1 MYCRAGVKTVRKKKA
16 RKRKTDETEEKH
28 ETQHSILRSQKR
40 HHGRLYMSYIQQ
52 AVRHQHDPSKRGYAV
67 QEHQRHTERAQRKGA
82 LVFTRWMKTQGQS
95 IQESAALLDVQPSL
109 LYAWQD
115 RWKTERLAAH
125 SRGRPIEELSA
136 AQLKALHS
144 VIELLGVQTGVQV
157 LQGLFPGIP
166 RRELAHRLR
175 EYRRDWQELEA
186 FMIETIRWQQPGR
199 VWAMDHCDA
208 PLPIDGIYPYILAV
222 RDLGSGQQLLSLPV
236 KRKDG
241 SSTRAALERLF
252 KQYGAPL
259 VLKSDNGS
267 ALICKEVRELLY
279 EKKIKKLLSPP
290 GYPCYNG
297 SIEAGI
303 GSLETRA
310 HHEAARHE
318 RPGEWTCDDV
328 EAARRQA
335 NYTARPRGAAGPTPQ
350 QMWEKRNVI
359 SKTERELFLVQ
370 VHKQKIE
377 KGECD
382 AQNAARMERAAIS
395 AALKKMGYYVSR
407 RRRIIPPIFRK
418 IFRKIS

>member
-1 MYCRAGVKTVRKKKA
+1 M
-16 RKRKTDETEEKH
+16 
-28 ETQHSILRSQKR
+28 QHSLLRSQKR
-40 HHGRLYMSYIQQ
+40 HHGRLYMSYTQR
-52 AVRHQHDPSKRGYAV
+52 AVRQTTPPKQRGYPA
-67 QEHQRHTERAQRKGA
+67 QEHRRATERAQRKGV
-82 LVFTRWMKTQGQS
+82 LVFSRWLNMHGRS
-95 IQESAALLDVQPSL
+95 LQESASLLEVSPALLHD
-109 LYAWQD
+109 WQK

-125 SRGRPIEELSA
+125 SRGRPIEEISA
-136 AQLKALHS
+136 SQLKALHS
-144 VIELLGVQTGVQV
+144 TIDLLGIQTGVPV
-157 LQGLFPGIP
+157 LQGIFPGIP
-166 RRELAHRLR
+166 RRELVYRLR
-175 EYRRDWQELEA
+175 KYRKNWQEVEA
-186 FMIETIRWQQPGR
+186 FMIETIRWSHPGR

-208 PLPIDGIYPYILAV
+208 PLPIDKTYPYILAV

-236 KRKDG
+236 KHKDG
-241 SSTRAALERLF
+241 SSTTAALKRLF

-267 ALICKEVRELLY
+267 ALICKEVSLLLY

-310 HHEAARHE
+310 HYEAAHHD

-350 QMWEKRNVI
+350 QMWEKRSMI
-359 SKTERELFLVQ
+359 SRAERELFLVQ
-370 VHKQKIE
+370 VNKELDQLLQNNKDE

-382 AQNAARMERAAIS
+382 ARETARIERAAIS
-395 AALKKMGYYVSR
+395 TALKKMGYYVSR